1 MKPAGW
7 LIWLGLG
14 LLGAA
19 LLGFTWVQRRDPL
32 DLGVLAA
39 GLLGLGWLLRLT
51 LRGDATGSVLALRV
65 LVALLGGVALFGVRE
80 PGSALGFAALL
91 VGTQLILRRLVQR
104 R

>member
-1 MKPAGW
+1 MRPAPVV
-7 LIWLGLG
+7 WLGLG
-14 LLGAA
+14 LLGVA
-19 LLGFTWVQRRDPL
+19 LLVFTWVQRRDPL
-32 DLGVLAA
+32 DLGVIAA

-51 LRGDATGSVLALRV
+51 PRGDAGGGVLALRV

-91 VGTQLILRRLVQR
+91 VGTQLILRRLVLR